1 MISLKILLLFLLSTM
16 LWSFQFWKYFVS
28 IQDTSSVGHYGPFL
42 DHGGLPLA
50 ACMDRFRGR
59 LHHKF
64 P

>member
-1 MISLKILLLFLLSTM
+1 MISLKILLLFLLSTI
-16 LWSFQFWKYFVS
+16 LWSFQFWKDFVS

-50 ACMDRFRGR
+50 TCMDGFRGR